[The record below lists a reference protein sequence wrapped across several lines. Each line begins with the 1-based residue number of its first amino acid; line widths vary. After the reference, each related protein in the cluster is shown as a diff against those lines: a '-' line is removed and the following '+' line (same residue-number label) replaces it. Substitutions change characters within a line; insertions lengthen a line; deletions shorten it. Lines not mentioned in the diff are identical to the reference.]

1 MSPPMSQ
8 ATHPAA
14 SGVEELILRLREE
27 GVAQG
32 RAEAEKLVRDAQ
44 SQANWILKQADEEA
58 QALRQRARQ
67 EAETFSR
74 AGHEALRVAFRD
86 TLLSVKNWL
95 LSRFSD
101 DVERLVSAEMSDRE
115 FLQRLILEVA
125 GQARERH
132 GLDQEA
138 GGIDILIPEE
148 AVEVEEL
155 RRHPEELRAGTLS
168 HFVLA
173 RAGSLLREGVR
184 LEITPETRPGI
195 RIRLVDRQV
204 EIDLTDASV
213 AALLLQHLQPR
224 FRAFLEGMV
233 R

>member
-1 MSPPMSQ
+1 MSQ
-8 ATHPAA
+8 PTHPAS
-14 SGVEELILRLREE
+14 SGVEELIRRLREE

-32 RAEAEKLVRDAQ
+32 QAEAEKRVQDAQ
-44 SQANWILKQADEEA
+44 AQANRILKQAEDEA
-58 QALRQRARQ
+58 QALRQQARQ
-67 EAETFSR
+67 EAETFNR
-74 AGHEALRVAFRD
+74 AGQEALQVAFRD
-86 TLLSVKNWL
+86 TVLSLKNWL
-95 LSRFSD
+95 LRRFSD

-125 GQARERH
+125 GQVRERH

-138 GGIDILIPEE
+138 GAMDILIPEE

-173 RAGSLLREGVR
+173 RAGSLLREGVA
-184 LEITPETRPGI
+184 LEVTPETRPGI
-195 RIRLVDRQV
+195 RIRLVDRDV